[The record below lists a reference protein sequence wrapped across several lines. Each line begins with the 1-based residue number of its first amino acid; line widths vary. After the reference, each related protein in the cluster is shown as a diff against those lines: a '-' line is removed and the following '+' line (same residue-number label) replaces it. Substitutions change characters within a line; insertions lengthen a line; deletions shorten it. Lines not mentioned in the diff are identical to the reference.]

1 MKNSNFFYLHGKKS
15 RIENTIFSQDSYFK
29 FYNDNKINE
38 FLREIFSYCV
48 LFIGYSLRDYEILKN
63 LFATSL
69 NSETSSNLNHYL
81 LVPIFSKDYSE
92 FLIRSEYFKVFSV
105 KSIPYFLDDESYDE
119 LFNVIKQL
127 QKLIDARR
135 IPKDKVL
142 KEIDRRSKK

>member
-1 MKNSNFFYLHGKKS
+1 M
-15 RIENTIFSQDSYFK
+15 
-29 FYNDNKINE
+29 
-38 FLREIFSYCV
+38 
-48 LFIGYSLRDYEILKN
+48 RDYEILKN